1 MDVSESHPV
10 LVQVVDVRAG
20 REIGWGTNLADNLRD
35 RLDDIRTAIA
45 AGAKTVAESLHSL
58 PAAEGWRLGE
68 VSASFGITLA
78 AESGVI
84 LSKVSGEATFEVT
97 VTFQRT

>member
-10 LVQVVDVRAG
+10 LVQVVEVRAG
-20 REIGWGTNLADNLRD
+20 REIGWGTNLVDTLRN

-45 AGAKTVAESLHSL
+45 AGAETVAESLHKL
-58 PAAEGWRLGE
+58 PSAEGWSLGE

-84 LSKVSGEATFEVT
+84 LSKASGEATFEVT
-97 VTFQRT
+97 VTFKRK